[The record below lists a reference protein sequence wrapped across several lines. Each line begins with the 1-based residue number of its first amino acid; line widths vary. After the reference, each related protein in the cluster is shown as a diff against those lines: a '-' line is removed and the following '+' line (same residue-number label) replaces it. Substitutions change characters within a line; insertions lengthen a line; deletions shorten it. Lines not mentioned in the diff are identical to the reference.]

1 MRRMGDRVDRAR
13 AWRGV
18 GLGSVLTFCVVV
30 ATATLAVAIPTQ
42 GENPRAWGIIVCGVV
57 TALVCARVA
66 IRNWRRLRHYRG
78 DDLPRPH
85 AGHRI
90 QYR

>member
-1 MRRMGDRVDRAR
+1 MGDRGERVR

-18 GLGSVLTFCVVV
+18 SAGAVLVLLSVLATV
-30 ATATLAVAIPTQ
+30 ALGVAIPTQ

-57 TALVCARVA
+57 AVLLSGRLAS
-66 IRNWRRLRHYRG
+66 RNWRRLRHYRG
-78 DDLPRPH
+78 DDLPPAHRQRPV
-85 AGHRI
+85 